1 MARGSGKNG
10 FLSAL
15 AHYFISE
22 LHGIKNYNI
31 SIVATS
37 EDQAKTSFEE
47 IRQCIID
54 NELEGN
60 FDPAKGQI
68 TAYDTNSYIKYRTSN
83 ANTKD
88 GLRDGC
94 VIYDEVHAYENG
106 DTVNVFSSG
115 LGKTKHPREFI
126 ISTDGMVR
134 DGFID
139 KMKDRVKEIL
149 SGDAPDDPMF
159 PFICRIDDEKEVDQP
174 EMWEKANPM
183 FCEPRSEY
191 ARGLYR
197 KVMTQYKQLPNNPS
211 NRPEFMTK
219 RMDYPQVDLSLNV
232 TSLDDILATN
242 RRIPPLEGETCVGG
256 LDYADIRDFASVG
269 ILFKKDNEYIW
280 KTHSFVRQ
288 GFLNNVHL
296 KPPIHEWAEKGLLT
310 IVDEPVIDISHIVDW
325 FVQMREE
332 YNLNV
337 ICADMYRL
345 DIVKTALEEAGFE
358 LVYIRNPKSIH
369 SILAPRVETIFSQ
382 NKVIFGD
389 NPLMRWYTNNVQ
401 VTIKKTVIKSMRKK
415 TKLDAKLTASK
426 RLYML
431 CGLPTLISMMKIF
444 SLWMRLISRR

>member
-1 MARGSGKNG
+1 MMARGSGKNG

-94 VIYDEVHAYENG
+94 VIYDEVHAYENW

-115 LGKTKHPREFI
+115 LGKTKHPREFF

-159 PFICRIDDEKEVDQP
+159 PFICRIDDEKEVD
-174 EMWEKANPM
+174 
-183 FCEPRSEY
+183 
-191 ARGLYR
+191 
-197 KVMTQYKQLPNNPS
+197 
-211 NRPEFMTK
+211 
-219 RMDYPQVDLSLNV
+219 
-232 TSLDDILATN
+232 
-242 RRIPPLEGETCVGG
+242 
-256 LDYADIRDFASVG
+256 
-269 ILFKKDNEYIW
+269 
-280 KTHSFVRQ
+280 
-288 GFLNNVHL
+288 
-296 KPPIHEWAEKGLLT
+296 
-310 IVDEPVIDISHIVDW
+310 
-325 FVQMREE
+325 
-332 YNLNV
+332 
-337 ICADMYRL
+337 
-345 DIVKTALEEAGFE
+345 
-358 LVYIRNPKSIH
+358 
-369 SILAPRVETIFSQ
+369 
-382 NKVIFGD
+382 
-389 NPLMRWYTNNVQ
+389 
-401 VTIKKTVIKSMRKK
+401 
-415 TKLDAKLTASK
+415 
-426 RLYML
+426 
-431 CGLPTLISMMKIF
+431 
-444 SLWMRLISRR
+444 